1 MSGPKQKNTDDI
13 VLEIKNL
20 ITEFP
25 TRKGAAFRAVDDVS
39 YTLKAGKTLCVVGES
54 GSGKSVTARSVLQI
68 LDSPGRIVSG
78 QILLH
83 RTRIRVGSDDGPL
96 DLARLKPRSG
106 AIRSIRGREISM
118 IFQEPMSS
126 LSPVHRIGNQIAEV
140 LCLHE
145 GMSKKQAW
153 AQSVNLLDQVGIP
166 DPATAANRFSF
177 EFSGGMRQR
186 AMIAMALACNPSVLI
201 ADEPTTALDVTTQAE
216 VLDLIKSIQA
226 ERNMAVLFITHDI
239 GVVAQ
244 IADEVAVMRKG
255 KVLEQGEVFSIFE
268 NPTHPYTRLLI
279 SSARELD
286 QPAAQRLAARG
297 RREVG
302 RPILTAEKVR
312 KEFTISKGLFGF
324 RPKKVAVGLK
334 NASLEL
340 RAGENLGIVG
350 ESGSGKTTLA
360 RCLQRVYDLTSGDV
374 LYRDRNG
381 KSVNLGML
389 RSNQLRPYWR
399 DIRTVFQDPFGS
411 LNPRMTVAENIGEPM
426 LVSGELSG
434 RGLQKRVEELLEM
447 VGLPASVAQRYP
459 HAFSGGQRQRVAIAR
474 AIGPKPRIIIAD
486 EPTSALDLSSR
497 SKTLDLLLSLQE
509 QMDLSFVFVTHD
521 LAVVRYFCDRVAV
534 MYNGEIV
541 EVGDSESICTK
552 PQHLYTQS
560 LLSAVPFPDPL
571 LRDKIRFRYSDG
583 ISD

>member
-1 MSGPKQKNTDDI
+1 MNEPTHIKSNDT

-20 ITEFP
+20 VTEFP
-25 TRKGAAFRAVDDVS
+25 TRKGTFRAVDDVS
-39 YTLKAGKTLCVVGES
+39 YSLKAGKTLCVVGES

-68 LDSPGRIVSG
+68 LDAPGRIVSG

-83 RTRIRVGSDDGPL
+83 SERGQALNGDGPI
-96 DLARLKPRSG
+96 DLVRLKPRSR
-106 AIRSIRGREISM
+106 AIRSIRGREIAM

-126 LSPVHRIGNQIAEV
+126 LSPIHRIGNQIAEV
-140 LCLHE
+140 LRLHE

-153 AQSVNLLDQVGIP
+153 AQTVTLLGQVGIL
-166 DPATAANRFSF
+166 DPEAAAKRFSF

-216 VLDLIKSIQA
+216 VLDLIKSIQI

-244 IADEVAVMRKG
+244 IADEVVVMRKG
-255 KVLEQGEVFSIFE
+255 KVLEQADVFSVFD
-268 NPTHPYTRLLI
+268 NPSHPYTRELI

-286 QPAAQRLAARG
+286 QPAAQRLAARERQKIG
-297 RREVG
+297 E
-302 RPILTAEKVR
+302 PILTAENVR
-312 KEFTISKGLFGF
+312 KEFLISRGSMFGL
-324 RPKKVAVGLK
+324 RPKKTAVGLK
-334 NASLEL
+334 DASIEL
-340 RAGENLGIVG
+340 LAGENLGIVG

-360 RCLQRVYDLTSGDV
+360 RCLQRIYDITSGKV
-374 LYRDRNG
+374 NYTDRNG
-381 KSVNLGML
+381 NSVDLGSL

-399 DIRTVFQDPFGS
+399 DIRTIFQDPFGS
-411 LNPRMTVAENIGEPM
+411 LNPRMTVAKIIGEPM

-434 RGLQKRVEELLEM
+434 RDLQMRVEELLEL
-447 VGLPASVAQRYP
+447 VGLPASAAQRYP

-486 EPTSALDLSSR
+486 EPTSALDLSLR
-497 SKTLDLLLSLQE
+497 SKTLDLLLALQE

-521 LAVVRYFCDRVAV
+521 ISVVRYFCDRVAV
-534 MYNGEIV
+534 MYKGEIV
-541 EVGDSESICTK
+541 EVGDSESICTN

-560 LLSAVPFPDPL
+560 LLSAVPRPDPIQ
-571 LRDKIRFRYSDG
+571 RNNTRIHYP
-583 ISD
+583 

>member
-1 MSGPKQKNTDDI
+1 MNEPTHIKSNDT

-20 ITEFP
+20 VTEFP
-25 TRKGAAFRAVDDVS
+25 TRKGTFRAVDDVS
-39 YTLKAGKTLCVVGES
+39 YSLKAGKTLCVVGES

-68 LDSPGRIVSG
+68 LDAPGRIVSG

-83 RTRIRVGSDDGPL
+83 SERGQALNGDGPI
-96 DLARLKPRSG
+96 DLVRLKPRSR
-106 AIRSIRGREISM
+106 AIRSIRGREIAM

-126 LSPVHRIGNQIAEV
+126 LSPIHRIGNQIAEV
-140 LCLHE
+140 LRLHE

-153 AQSVNLLDQVGIP
+153 AQTVTLLGQVGIP
-166 DPATAANRFSF
+166 DPEAAAKRFSF

-216 VLDLIKSIQA
+216 VLDLIKSIQI

-244 IADEVAVMRKG
+244 IADEVVVMRKG
-255 KVLEQGEVFSIFE
+255 KVLEQADVFSVFD
-268 NPTHPYTRLLI
+268 NPSHPYTRELI

-286 QPAAQRLAARG
+286 QPAAQRLAARERQKIG
-297 RREVG
+297 E
-302 RPILTAEKVR
+302 PILTAENVR
-312 KEFTISKGLFGF
+312 KEFLISRGSMFGL
-324 RPKKVAVGLK
+324 RPKKTAVGLK
-334 NASLEL
+334 DASIEL
-340 RAGENLGIVG
+340 LAGENLGIVG

-360 RCLQRVYDLTSGDV
+360 RCLQRIYDITSGKV
-374 LYRDRNG
+374 NYTDRNG
-381 KSVNLGML
+381 NSVDLGSL

-399 DIRTVFQDPFGS
+399 DIRTIFQDPFGS
-411 LNPRMTVAENIGEPM
+411 LNPRMTVAKIIGEPM

-434 RGLQKRVEELLEM
+434 RDLQMRVEELLEL
-447 VGLPASVAQRYP
+447 VGLPASAAQRYP

-486 EPTSALDLSSR
+486 EPTSALDLSLR
-497 SKTLDLLLSLQE
+497 SKTLDLLLALQE

-521 LAVVRYFCDRVAV
+521 ISVVRYFCDRVAV
-534 MYNGEIV
+534 MYKGEIV
-541 EVGDSESICTK
+541 EVGDSESICTN

-560 LLSAVPFPDPL
+560 LLSAVPRPDPIQ
-571 LRDKIRFRYSDG
+571 RNNTRIHYP
-583 ISD
+583 

>member
-1 MSGPKQKNTDDI
+1 MNEPTHIKSNDT

-20 ITEFP
+20 VTEFP
-25 TRKGAAFRAVDDVS
+25 TRKGTFRAVDDVS
-39 YTLKAGKTLCVVGES
+39 YSLKAGKTLCVVGES

-68 LDSPGRIVSG
+68 LDAPGRIVSG

-83 RTRIRVGSDDGPL
+83 SKRGQALNGDGPI
-96 DLARLKPRSG
+96 DLVRLKPRSR
-106 AIRSIRGREISM
+106 AIRSIRGREIAM

-126 LSPVHRIGNQIAEV
+126 LSPIHRIGNQIAEV
-140 LCLHE
+140 LRLHE

-153 AQSVNLLDQVGIP
+153 AQTVTLLGQVGIP
-166 DPATAANRFSF
+166 DPEAAAKRFSF

-216 VLDLIKSIQA
+216 VLDLIKSIQI

-244 IADEVAVMRKG
+244 IADEVVVMRKG
-255 KVLEQGEVFSIFE
+255 KVLEQADVFSVFD
-268 NPTHPYTRLLI
+268 NPSHPYTRELI

-286 QPAAQRLAARG
+286 QPAAQRLAARARQKIG
-297 RREVG
+297 E
-302 RPILTAEKVR
+302 PILTAENVR
-312 KEFTISKGLFGF
+312 KEFLISRGSMFGL
-324 RPKKVAVGLK
+324 RPKKTAVGLK
-334 NASLEL
+334 DASIEL
-340 RAGENLGIVG
+340 LAGENLGIVG

-360 RCLQRVYDLTSGDV
+360 RCLQRIYDITSGKV
-374 LYRDRNG
+374 NYTDRNG
-381 KSVNLGML
+381 NSVDLGSL

-399 DIRTVFQDPFGS
+399 DIRTIFQDPFGS
-411 LNPRMTVAENIGEPM
+411 LNPRMTVAKIIGEPM

-434 RGLQKRVEELLEM
+434 RDLQMRVEELLEL
-447 VGLPASVAQRYP
+447 VGLPASAAQRYP

-486 EPTSALDLSSR
+486 EPTSALDLSLR
-497 SKTLDLLLSLQE
+497 SKTLDLLLALQE

-521 LAVVRYFCDRVAV
+521 ISVVRYFCDRVAV
-534 MYNGEIV
+534 MYKGEIV
-541 EVGDSESICTK
+541 EVGDSESICTN

-560 LLSAVPFPDPL
+560 LLSAVPRPDPIQ
-571 LRDKIRFRYSDG
+571 RNNTRIHYP
-583 ISD
+583 

>member
-1 MSGPKQKNTDDI
+1 MGDLNQKKPDDI

-20 ITEFP
+20 VTEFP
-25 TRKGAAFRAVDDVS
+25 TRKETFRAVDDVS

-83 RTRIRVGSDDGPL
+83 GTRGRTGNDKGPI

-153 AQSVNLLDQVGIP
+153 AQSVTLLDQVGIP

-216 VLDLIKSIQA
+216 VLDLIKSIQT

-244 IADEVAVMRKG
+244 IADEVVVMRQG
-255 KVLEQGEVFSIFE
+255 KVLEKGDVFRVFE
-268 NPTHPYTRLLI
+268 NPSHPYTRELI
-279 SSARELD
+279 SGARDLD
-286 QPAAQRLAARG
+286 QPAARRLAMRARQEIG
-297 RREVG
+297 D
-302 RPILTAEKVR
+302 PILTAKNVR
-312 KEFTISKGLFGF
+312 KAFPVSGGLFGF
-324 RPKKVAVGLK
+324 MPKKPVVGLK
-334 NASLEL
+334 DASLEL

-360 RCLQRVYDLTSGDV
+360 RCLQRIYNLTSGSV
-374 LYRDRNG
+374 HYTDRKG
-381 KSVNLGML
+381 ESVDLGAL
-389 RSNQLRPYWR
+389 PSSQLRPYWR
-399 DIRTVFQDPFGS
+399 DIRTIFQDPFGS
-411 LNPRMTVAENIGEPM
+411 LNPRMTVAEIIGEPM
-426 LVSGELSG
+426 FVSKELSG
-434 RGLQKRVEELLEM
+434 RKLQVRVEELLEL
-447 VGLPASVAQRYP
+447 VGLPASAAQRYP

-474 AIGPKPRIIIAD
+474 AIGPNPRIIIAD
-486 EPTSALDLSSR
+486 EPTSALDLSLR
-497 SKTLDLLLSLQE
+497 GKTLDLLLTLQE

-521 LAVVRYFCDRVAV
+521 IAVVRYFCDRVAV
-534 MYNGEIV
+534 MYRGEIV
-541 EVGDSESICTK
+541 EVGDSESVCSA
-552 PQHLYTQS
+552 PLHLYTQS
-560 LLSAVPFPDPL
+560 LLSAIPRPDPL
-571 LRDKIRFRYSDG
+571 QRNHTRIRYSE
-583 ISD
+583 SDTS

>member
-1 MSGPKQKNTDDI
+1 MNEPTHIKSNDT

-20 ITEFP
+20 VTEFP
-25 TRKGAAFRAVDDVS
+25 TRKGTFRAVDDVS
-39 YTLKAGKTLCVVGES
+39 YSLKAGKTLCVVGES

-68 LDSPGRIVSG
+68 LDAPGRIVSG

-83 RTRIRVGSDDGPL
+83 SKRGQALNGDGPI
-96 DLARLKPRSG
+96 DLVRLKPRSR
-106 AIRSIRGREISM
+106 AIRSIRGREIAM

-126 LSPVHRIGNQIAEV
+126 LSPIHRIGNQIAEV
-140 LCLHE
+140 LRLHE

-153 AQSVNLLDQVGIP
+153 AQTVTLLGQVGIP
-166 DPATAANRFSF
+166 DPEAAAKRFSF

-216 VLDLIKSIQA
+216 VLDLIKSIQI

-244 IADEVAVMRKG
+244 IADEVVVMRKG
-255 KVLEQGEVFSIFE
+255 KVLEQADVFSVFD
-268 NPTHPYTRLLI
+268 NPSHPYTRELI

-286 QPAAQRLAARG
+286 QPAAQRLAARERQKIG
-297 RREVG
+297 E
-302 RPILTAEKVR
+302 PILTAENVR
-312 KEFTISKGLFGF
+312 KEFLISRGSMFGL
-324 RPKKVAVGLK
+324 RPKKTAVGLK
-334 NASLEL
+334 DASIEL
-340 RAGENLGIVG
+340 LAGENLGIVG

-360 RCLQRVYDLTSGDV
+360 RCLQRIYDITSGKV
-374 LYRDRNG
+374 NYTDRNG
-381 KSVNLGML
+381 NSVDLGSL

-399 DIRTVFQDPFGS
+399 DIRTIFQDPFGS
-411 LNPRMTVAENIGEPM
+411 LNPRMTVAKIIGEPM

-434 RGLQKRVEELLEM
+434 RDLQMRVEELLEL
-447 VGLPASVAQRYP
+447 VGLPASAAQRYP

-486 EPTSALDLSSR
+486 EPTSALDLSLR
-497 SKTLDLLLSLQE
+497 SKTLDLLLALQE

-521 LAVVRYFCDRVAV
+521 ISVVRYFCDRVAV
-534 MYNGEIV
+534 MYKGEIV
-541 EVGDSESICTK
+541 EVGDSESICTN

-560 LLSAVPFPDPL
+560 LLSAVPRPDPIQ
-571 LRDKIRFRYSDG
+571 RNNTRIHYP
-583 ISD
+583 

>member
-1 MSGPKQKNTDDI
+1 MNEPTHIKSNDT

-20 ITEFP
+20 VTEFP
-25 TRKGAAFRAVDDVS
+25 TRKGTFRAVDDVS
-39 YTLKAGKTLCVVGES
+39 YSLKAGKTLCVVGES

-68 LDSPGRIVSG
+68 LDAPGRIVSG

-83 RTRIRVGSDDGPL
+83 SERGQALNGDGPI
-96 DLARLKPRSG
+96 DLVRLKPRSR
-106 AIRSIRGREISM
+106 AIRSIRGREIAM

-126 LSPVHRIGNQIAEV
+126 LSPIHRIGNQIAEV
-140 LCLHE
+140 LRLHE

-153 AQSVNLLDQVGIP
+153 AQTVTLLGQVGIP
-166 DPATAANRFSF
+166 DPEAAAKRFSF

-216 VLDLIKSIQA
+216 VLDLIKSIQI

-244 IADEVAVMRKG
+244 IADEVVVMRKG
-255 KVLEQGEVFSIFE
+255 KVLEQADVFSVFD
-268 NPTHPYTRLLI
+268 NPSHPYTRELI

-286 QPAAQRLAARG
+286 QPAAQRLAARARQKIG
-297 RREVG
+297 E
-302 RPILTAEKVR
+302 PILTAENVR
-312 KEFTISKGLFGF
+312 KEFLISRGSMFGL
-324 RPKKVAVGLK
+324 RPKKTAVGLK
-334 NASLEL
+334 DASIEL
-340 RAGENLGIVG
+340 LAGENLGIVG

-360 RCLQRVYDLTSGDV
+360 RCLQRIYDITSGKV
-374 LYRDRNG
+374 NYTDRNG
-381 KSVNLGML
+381 NSVDLGSL

-399 DIRTVFQDPFGS
+399 DIRTIFQDPFGS
-411 LNPRMTVAENIGEPM
+411 LNPRMTVAKIIGEPM

-434 RGLQKRVEELLEM
+434 RDLQMRVEELLEL
-447 VGLPASVAQRYP
+447 VGLPASAAQRYP

-486 EPTSALDLSSR
+486 EPTSALDLSLR
-497 SKTLDLLLSLQE
+497 SKTLDLLLALQE

-521 LAVVRYFCDRVAV
+521 ISVVRYFCDRVAV
-534 MYNGEIV
+534 MYKGEIV
-541 EVGDSESICTK
+541 EVGDSESICTN

-560 LLSAVPFPDPL
+560 LLSAVPRPDPIQ
-571 LRDKIRFRYSDG
+571 RNNTRIHYP
-583 ISD
+583 